1 MSERL
6 TMINYVRETPEAILK
21 NVENSKALTQP
32 LVDEYL
38 SKDYNRIIIV
48 ASGSSYNGSV
58 CGKPFLQKILK
69 KDVKVIPPFTFVNFK
84 NDVREDDLVIVA
96 SQSGRST
103 NSIEAIETMKEK
115 GHRVVG
121 LTGDVDSDFK
131 ELCDVTVDWGVGVE
145 KVGFVTK
152 GVVTIALFLMLFGV
166 EAQLA
171 KGEITA
177 EEAECYKNEFRKA
190 ADAHVE
196 LQASAAKYVENHQ
209 KDLLSLSNIF
219 LISSGANQGTI
230 MEGALKIG
238 ETVHIHA
245 TAYESEEFLHGP
257 VFSINPEYMV
267 IAMETGNKK
276 VNERIEEIY
285 EGTAIVTDRLCLVKC
300 GESADVNTISTKVE
314 LMDEVM
320 PLAYLAVCPI
330 LANFASNEL
339 RSERHVLCNKF
350 REKVGIKSNK
360 VPRKVEMERFN

>member
-6 TMINYVRETPEAILK
+6 TMINYVRETPETVLANIDRSRELTRSL
-21 NVENSKALTQP
+21 VE
-32 LVDEYL
+32 EYL
-38 SKDYNRIIIV
+38 KREYHRVIIV

-84 NDVREDDLVIVA
+84 NDVREDDFVIVA

-103 NSIEAIETMKEK
+103 NSIEAIDLLKEK
-115 GHRVVG
+115 GHRTIG

-131 ELCDVTVDWGVGVE
+131 ELCDLTVDWGVGVE

-152 GVVTIALFLMLFGV
+152 GVVTIALFFMLFGV

-171 KGEITA
+171 KGEISE
-177 EEAECYKNEFRKA
+177 EEAESYKNEFRKA
-190 ADAHVE
+190 MEAHKE
-196 LQASAAKYVENHQ
+196 LQASAAAYVEKHQ

-219 LISSGANQGTI
+219 LISSGANLGTI

-257 VFSINPEYMV
+257 VFPINPEYMV
-267 IAMETGNKK
+267 IAMETGNTK

-285 EGTAIVTDRLCLVKC
+285 EGVGIVTDRLCLVKC
-300 GESADVNTISTKVE
+300 GEAKDENTISTKVE

-339 RSERHVLCNKF
+339 KAERHVLCNRF
-350 REKVGIKSNK
+350 RDKVGIKSSK